1 MIIPACETDDHLAAA
16 AGHSVNPGRWLG
28 LFDELMLRIG
38 GEARQLG
45 YVLAVA
51 KSHRWLLVRRN
62 LRTRELAFLPL
73 LLTSPRPA
81 RHTGAAS
88 QAQMDHRGGLQ
99 SRVMRVPV

>member
-1 MIIPACETDDHLAAA
+1 LIIPACETDDHLAAA

-62 LRTRELAFLPL
+62 LRTRELAFYRCYSPHHVPL
-73 LLTSPRPA
+73 ATLVRPA
-81 RHTGAAS
+81 GRRWTIEEDFS
-88 QAQMDHRGGLQ
+88 RG
-99 SRVMRVPV
+99 